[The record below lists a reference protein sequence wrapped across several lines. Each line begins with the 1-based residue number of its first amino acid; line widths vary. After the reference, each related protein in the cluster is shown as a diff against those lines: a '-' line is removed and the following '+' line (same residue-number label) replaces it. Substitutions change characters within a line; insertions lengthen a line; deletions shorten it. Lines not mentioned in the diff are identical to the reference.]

1 MENTTKVPW
10 TTAPAEI
17 VKEGFILGQ
26 DTLNYTPSGGET
38 TLRITQAVSVKAEQ
52 IELET
57 ERKRDAAQLY
67 GYHYDLV
74 TVEGKLSVRNF
85 QTKAITLEIS
95 KTLSGEVGSSQP
107 EAKIESLARGLSRM
121 NAVKKLT
128 WTIEL
133 EPGESKQLGYVYGV
147 YVRR

>member
-26 DTLNYTPSGGET
+26 DTLNYTPSEGET

-52 IELET
+52 LELET

-74 TVEGKLSVRNF
+74 TVEGKLSVKNF
-85 QTKAITLEIS
+85 QAKAITLEVN
-95 KTLSGEVGSSQP
+95 KTLSGEVKSSQP

-121 NAVKKLT
+121 NAIRKLT

-133 EPGESKQLGYVYGV
+133 EPGESKEIGYVYEV